1 VPRKSH
7 RPDNLARLQTVSVGH
22 RAPGSSVSL
31 VVDRAFS
38 ALDQWHSTGKLPLAL
53 GKGLVDV
60 GGLR

>member
-22 RAPGSSVSL
+22 RARSSSTV
-31 VVDRAFS
+31 RFS
-38 ALDQWHSTGKLPLAL
+38 RLINGHSTGKLPLAL